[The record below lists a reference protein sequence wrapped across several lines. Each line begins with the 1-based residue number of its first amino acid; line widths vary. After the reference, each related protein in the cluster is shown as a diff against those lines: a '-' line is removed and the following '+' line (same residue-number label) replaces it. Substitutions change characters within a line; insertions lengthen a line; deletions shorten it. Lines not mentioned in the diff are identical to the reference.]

1 MIGYRTSRKR
11 IHEHEGPPAF
21 SSSPAGNRRANQRG
35 TAMFEY
41 AIVVLISLMMLFGI
55 VDFGR
60 ALYAYHFIS
69 NAAREGTR
77 FASVRGNTCTFFA
90 SDCPATRGQI
100 RAFVK
105 NVPQGIDAAA
115 LTVTPNFT
123 NPNGLPVCG
132 SSQNYPGCGVQVRV
146 DYNFRFIFPLMP
158 VPIAMSSTSEMI
170 ISR

>member
-1 MIGYRTSRKR
+1 MIGYRPSRKR
-11 IHEHEGPPAF
+11 IYEYEGRPA
-21 SSSPAGNRRANQRG
+21 SSALRPSSRRANQRG

-90 SDCPATRGQI
+90 SDCPATRAQI

-105 NVPQGIDAAA
+105 NVPQGINAAA

-132 SSQNYPGCGVQVRV
+132 STQNYPGCGIQVRV
-146 DYNFRFIFPLMP
+146 DYNFSFIFPLMP
-158 VPIAMSSTSEMI
+158 TSIAMSSTSEMI